1 MSSPITMLADVFSI
15 LSGASGVAVAYGVE
29 GWLNSKI
36 AKFINGTVTPTSKYS
51 HVAAAIAGVGYAGLT
66 YALFKEGLRMRR
78 YLQEFMLGAGF
89 ETLFSALWNF
99 AAAATMGK
107 TFASNTPAYW
117 VMKFLADISGT
128 SLFS

>member
-1 MSSPITMLADVFSI
+1 MLADVFSI

-36 AKFINGTVTPTSKYS
+36 ATFTNGTVTPTSNYS
-51 HVAAAIAGVGYAGLT
+51 RVAAAIAGVGYTGLT

-78 YLQEFMLGAGF
+78 YLQEFLFGAAF

-107 TFASNTPAYW
+107 TFAPGTPAYW
-117 VMKFLADISGT
+117 VMQFLADISGT